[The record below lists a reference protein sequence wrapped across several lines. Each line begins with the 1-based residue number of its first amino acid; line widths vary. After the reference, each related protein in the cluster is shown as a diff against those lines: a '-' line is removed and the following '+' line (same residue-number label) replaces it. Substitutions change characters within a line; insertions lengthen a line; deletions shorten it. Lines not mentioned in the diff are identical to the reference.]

1 MNIPDEFD
9 NVLKIIILGDS
20 KVGKTNFLHQ
30 FLQETY
36 TESPSP
42 TEGFDYKSHILTL
55 PDSSK
60 IKLQIWDTV
69 GLEKYMAINRS
80 LLLKVQGIILM
91 YDITHIKTFE
101 SINKWIEYIKEVNE
115 DAPIILVANK
125 CDLDNERMVIVQ
137 KGIELAEKHGI
148 SFVEASAKD
157 NKNVEKTFVKLSQDV
172 LTNVLNKNPNL
183 NPNDDDQMF
192 GNISFRESFLYEGEK
207 QKFKCP
213 KYCIIL

>member
-91 YDITHIKTFE
+91 YDITHIQTFE

-157 NKNVEKTFVKLSQDV
+157 NKNVEKTFVKLSQDI

-213 KYCIIL
+213 NCIML

>member
-1 MNIPDEFD
+1 MNIPNEFD

-20 KVGKTNFLHQ
+20 KVGKTHFLHQ

-36 TESPSP
+36 SELSSP
-42 TEGFDYKSHILTL
+42 TEGFDYKSHILAL

-91 YDITHIKTFE
+91 YDITQINTFE
-101 SINKWIEYIKEVNE
+101 SIGKWIEYIKEVNE
-115 DAPIILVANK
+115 DALIILVANK

-137 KGIELAEKHGI
+137 KGIEIAEKHGI

-157 NKNVEKTFVKLSQDV
+157 NKNVEKTFAKLSQDI
-172 LTNVLNKNPNL
+172 LANVLNKIVNL
-183 NPNDDDQMF
+183 NPNEDEQMF
-192 GNISFRESFLYEGEK
+192 ANSSLRESFLYEDEK
-207 QKFKCP
+207 QRIKCP
-213 KYCIIL
+213 KWCTIL